1 MANPILEEGYT
12 RIANE
17 LYKALYMAE
26 LSGSELRI
34 VHFVLYNTYGYNR
47 NTRTLTASYISRGT
61 GISIKTVRNS
71 LNSLV
76 EYKVL
81 FSIGSKESIKMFG
94 INKNYEQWIFKK
106 GKKLPKIGG
115 TQKQA
120 PPTQKQ
126 APLKEK
132 NEQRVPENGEGGTQI
147 QVGGVPEN
155 GYQYKTDNTR
165 QNKSIQSSN
174 SCTPTMDDVEKYCK
188 EKNYTFDVNKFFC
201 HYQSFNWKY
210 KGKPI
215 EDWKALADRW
225 QNNERNYDSKYSFQK
240 KGGSS
245 WSYEGRTNYD
255 IDYCENYSMFDEMEV
270 DEIFGK
276 YNGGVI
282 DFKKQ
287 KLKQI
292 TEDLKGEI

>member
-47 NTRTLTASYISRGT
+47 NTRTLSASYISQGT

-126 APLKEK
+126 APRTEK
-132 NEQRVPENGEGGTQI
+132 NEHRVPENGEGGTQI

-165 QNKSIQSSN
+165 QNK
-174 SCTPTMDDVEKYCK
+174 
-188 EKNYTFDVNKFFC
+188 
-201 HYQSFNWKY
+201 
-210 KGKPI
+210 
-215 EDWKALADRW
+215 
-225 QNNERNYDSKYSFQK
+225 
-240 KGGSS
+240 
-245 WSYEGRTNYD
+245 
-255 IDYCENYSMFDEMEV
+255 
-270 DEIFGK
+270 
-276 YNGGVI
+276 
-282 DFKKQ
+282 
-287 KLKQI
+287 
-292 TEDLKGEI
+292 